1 MKVKVIGLAL
11 AVGLFMVGCDQQAS
25 QPSAVVDQHN
35 ARNSLDWPGSYTGI
49 LPCADCSGI
58 ETILDIKA
66 DGNYTLDETYQGKKD
81 GHFVSSGV
89 FTWNKAGNTI
99 SLKSADGKSDSN
111 YFVGENRL
119 FRLDKEGNRVAGPL
133 ADNYSL
139 KKQ

>member
-11 AVGLFMVGCDQQAS
+11 AVGLFMVGCDQQVS
-25 QPSAVVDQHN
+25 QPSAAVDQHN
-35 ARNSLDWPGSYTGI
+35 AQNSLDWPGSYTGI

-66 DGNYTLDETYQGKKD
+66 DGNYTLDETYQGKKN
-81 GHFVSSGV
+81 GHFVSKGE
-89 FTWNKAGNTI
+89 FKWNKAGNTI
-99 SLKSADGKSDSN
+99 LLESADGKNDSR

-119 FRLDKEGNRVAGPL
+119 FRLDKDGNRVTGPL
-133 ADNYSL
+133 ADNYAL

>member
-25 QPSAVVDQHN
+25 QQSAAVDQHN
-35 ARNSLDWPGSYTGI
+35 AQNSLDWPGSYTGI

-81 GHFVSSGV
+81 DHFVSSGV

-119 FRLDKEGNRVAGPL
+119 FRLDKEGNRVTGPL

>member
-11 AVGLFMVGCDQQAS
+11 AVGLFMVG
-25 QPSAVVDQHN
+25 
-35 ARNSLDWPGSYTGI
+35 
-49 LPCADCSGI
+49 
-58 ETILDIKA
+58 
-66 DGNYTLDETYQGKKD
+66 TYQGKKD

-119 FRLDKEGNRVAGPL
+119 FRLDKEGNRVTGPL